1 MRKMGI
7 KKKMIC
13 VIIPILLVIVIAFFA
28 LSRNQIVKLA
38 KENLESKS
46 QKYEEDITGW
56 SNRIL
61 SELKVY
67 SDAID
72 SGVYKDDKQ
81 ILKYLETSMERNS
94 AYPNGVY
101 LGDDSG
107 VYLDGSGWVPDDDWV
122 LVERAWYLEGKDHKK
137 IAFGEPYYDSL
148 SKQMCVSAS
157 VRLKNEDCVR
167 VMAADVYL
175 DYVCGLMKNIKNGIQ
190 GTAFLV
196 DKKTGKILAHS
207 DAKYMNKDITD
218 KSLDG
223 FYSQINDA
231 LKANKKGVSL
241 VSGNDGKCYSSLNP
255 IDGTDWCLVT
265 VVSQKEILHDLHWL
279 EAIMI
284 LITVLAGALL
294 LVFLIRMTNGVVK
307 PVQQVTNGLL
317 EVAEGD
323 FTHNISIK
331 GSGEIAQMGNSM
343 QTFIANMRA
352 IIEELMSTSEW
363 MKRQSKDNAQASE
376 NLTISSSK
384 QQQEMTAL
392 KKMVDALIQTA
403 DQMASSMTGLAEIIH
418 QAQVEGNQVGDMMQ
432 EMADVSEQGQLALE
446 EIKNSMA
453 KIETT
458 TFSLDEQM
466 KETSDALDK
475 INGMVSLI
483 MEITDQTNL
492 LSLNASI
499 EAARAG
505 EAGKGFAVVAEE
517 IGKLSVD
524 SGNAV
529 TDILNVTQEIRQT
542 MEKANSHMQE
552 SVAEVKSSADKVEHA
567 SDTFHEVFV
576 KVEKTDEIV
585 HHMVSRIHEVDEVA
599 SETTAVAESQNTVA
613 KEITDS
619 VDKLEDCTQTVA
631 KNSAD
636 VAANA
641 KALKEQADKLSGRMG
656 QFEV

>member
-7 KKKMIC
+7 KMKMIC

-61 SELKVY
+61 SELEVY

-72 SGVYKDDKQ
+72 SGVYEDDKQ
-81 ILKYLETSMERNS
+81 ILSYLETSMKRNS

-175 DYVCGLMKNIKNGIQ
+175 DYVCGLMKNIKNGVQ

-196 DKKTGKILAHS
+196 DKNTGKILAHS

-218 KSLDG
+218 KSLDSL
-223 FYSQINDA
+223 YAQVNQE
-231 LKANKKGVSL
+231 LKANTKGVRA
-241 VSGNDGKCYSSLNP
+241 VSSDSGKCYSSMNP

-279 EAIMI
+279 EAIMV
-284 LITVLAGALL
+284 LIAVLAGALL
-294 LVFLIRMTNGVVK
+294 TVFLIRVTNGVVK
-307 PVQQVTNGLL
+307 PVEQVTNRLL

-331 GSGEIAQMGNSM
+331 GSGEIAKMGNSM
-343 QTFIANMRA
+343 QVFIANMRT
-352 IIEELMSTSEW
+352 IIEELVSTSEW
-363 MKRQSKDNAQASE
+363 MNHQSQDNAAASE
-376 NLTISSSK
+376 NLRVSSNE
-384 QQQEMTAL
+384 QQKEMTAL

-403 DQMASSMTGLAEIIH
+403 EQMASSMTGLADIIH
-418 QAQVEGNQVGDMMQ
+418 QAQLEGSQVGDMMQ
-432 EMADVSEQGQLALE
+432 EMAAVSEQGQVALE
-446 EIKNSMA
+446 EIKNSMG
-453 KIETT
+453 KIENT
-458 TFSLDEQM
+458 TFSLEEQM

-475 INGMVSLI
+475 INGMVTII

-492 LSLNASI
+492 LALNASI

-529 TDILNVTQEIRQT
+529 TDILKVTQEIRQT

-552 SVAEVKSSADKVEHA
+552 SVTEVKNSADKVEHA
-567 SDTFHEVFV
+567 SDTFRDVFE

-585 HHMVSRIHEVDEVA
+585 HHMVSRIREVDEVA
-599 SETTAVAESQNTVA
+599 SETTVVTENQNTVA
-613 KEITDS
+613 REITDS
-619 VDKLEDCTQTVA
+619 VARLEDCTQTVA

-641 KALKEQADKLSGRMG
+641 QAVKGQADKLSKRME